1 MKSVKCPECGF
12 VGWADAERCKK
23 CGVIRLP
30 DPDGDA
36 YESAPEYHQYQ
47 PGNTYYSDGKL
58 KTGLAVASLVIGIV
72 DLFTFG
78 LLGIGAIVGIT
89 LSIVAL
95 SKAKRHPH
103 EYGGKSLATAGLV
116 LSIISVVMIVPL
128 GIVTAI
134 AIPNLLASRRAANE
148 ASSLSSLRRIHSAQE
163 TYQATTG
170 NGQFGTIDQLIEGKL
185 LGPELG
191 RPSHHGYKFTVTVT
205 DGVYGE
211 TAPGFEAVAVPETYG
226 SSGVRSFYV
235 DETGIIRAA
244 NNRGAVATELDDP
257 LEYEQFSSTS
267 PPQLRYNARDY

>member
-30 DPDGDA
+30 DPEGDA

-47 PGNTYYSDGKL
+47 PGNSYYSDGKL
-58 KTGLAVASLVIGIV
+58 KTGLAVASLVIGIL
-72 DLFTFG
+72 DLFTLG

-89 LSIVAL
+89 LSVVAL
-95 SKAKRHPH
+95 SKAKRNPH
-103 EYGGKSLATAGLV
+103 VYGGKGLATAGLV

-128 GIVTAI
+128 GIVMAI
-134 AIPNLLASRRAANE
+134 AVPNLLASARAANE
-148 ASSLSSLRRIHSAQE
+148 ASSLSALRRIHSAQS

-170 NGQFGTIDQLIEGKL
+170 NGQFGTLEQLIEREL
-185 LGPELG
+185 VGPELG

-205 DGVYGE
+205 DGDFGE
-211 TAPGFEAVAVPETYG
+211 APGFEAVAVPETYG
-226 SSGVRSFYV
+226 SSGIRSFYV
-235 DETGIIRAA
+235 DETGVIRAA

-257 LEYEQFSSTS
+257 LDDERYSSTS